1 MGISHIIRYLITLF
15 IPTIIIT
22 TTRKMKLF
30 QFLLPLLLVASVS
43 SFSLKS
49 LFSSEDKVED
59 VAAED
64 APVDEVDEETN
75 AEEETEEEEEEE
87 MEEEE
92 DEEEEELEEEDVD
105 SASLEDETEEE

>member
-1 MGISHIIRYLITLF
+1 MGVISLDTCSPLF
-15 IPTIIIT
+15 IPAILTT

-49 LFSSEDKVED
+49 LFSSEDKAED

-64 APVDEVDEETN
+64 AQVDEVDEETN
-75 AEEETEEEEEEE
+75 EEEETEEENVDIESLEEEE
-87 MEEEE
+87 EVEEEE

-105 SASLEDETEEE
+105 SA